1 MNLIAFSSDHLQQG
15 KPLPFGVRDR
25 GGRLLLAAG
34 QAIDGAEQMKFLR
47 AQPLF
52 ADEEESNE
60 WRRRLATVMDQMLRQ
75 NATLKTIVDARP
87 KELDK
92 DNGTQLEASVADQ
105 WESAAVLLDA
115 IYREAEPS
123 PEWVARV
130 LALHERVSALG
141 QRYAD
146 ESLYHLIHGAGHF
159 LDKYSCHHALLA
171 MLVCE
176 LAAGLLEWD
185 SPRSQ
190 AVGRAA
196 LTMNVTMAELQN
208 LLAHSS
214 SAPTPEMRRHIDAH
228 AHTAAQL
235 LHDAGVSDPLW
246 CQAVR
251 LHHERTGDGVE
262 LSSLPPEQQV
272 ARLLRRVDMFT
283 AKISRRR
290 SREPMSPVQAARE
303 ACLGPDGKPDQVGA
317 ALLRATGMY
326 PPGCYVELANGERGI
341 VIARGQRANM
351 PRVAS
356 LVGASGM
363 ALGEPALRD
372 TVETRFAVRSAVPSA
387 QIKVRPD
394 HQRVLA
400 LR

>member
-1 MNLIAFSSDHLQQG
+1 MNLIAISADHLQPG

-34 QAIDGAEQMKFLR
+34 QAIIGSEQLNYLR

-52 ADEEESNE
+52 ADEDESNE
-60 WRRRLATVMDQMLRQ
+60 WRRRLATAMDRMLRQ

-87 KELDK
+87 KDLGK
-92 DNGTQLEASVADQ
+92 DSGAPAEASVADQ

-115 IYREAEPS
+115 IYREVQPT
-123 PEWVARV
+123 PDWVARV
-130 LALHERVSALG
+130 CALHERVAALG
-141 QRYAD
+141 ARHAD

-176 LAAGLLEWD
+176 QAAAVLQWD
-185 SPRSQ
+185 AAQLR
-190 AVGRAA
+190 ALGRAA

-208 LLAHSS
+208 QLAHSS
-214 SAPTPEMRRHIDAH
+214 SAPTTEMRRRIDEH
-228 AHTAAQL
+228 AHSGERL
-235 LHDAGVSDPLW
+235 LRDAGVHDALW

-251 LHHERTGDGVE
+251 LHHDGTDDGVA
-262 LSSLPPEQQV
+262 LADLPAERQV
-272 ARLLRRVDMFT
+272 ARLLRRVDVFT

-303 ACLGPDGKPDQVGA
+303 ACLGPDGRPDEVGA

-326 PPGCYVELANGERGI
+326 PPGSFVELANGERGI
-341 VIARGQRANM
+341 VIARGQRANL

-372 TVETRFAVRSAVPSA
+372 TVESRFAVRAAVPSA
-387 QIKVRPD
+387 LIKVRPD